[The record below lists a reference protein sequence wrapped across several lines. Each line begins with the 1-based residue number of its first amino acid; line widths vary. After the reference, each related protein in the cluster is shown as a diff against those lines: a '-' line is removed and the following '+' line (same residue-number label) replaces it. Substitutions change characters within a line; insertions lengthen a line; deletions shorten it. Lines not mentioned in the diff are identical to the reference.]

1 MIRCVF
7 QLGCVDGCRV
17 VWMLGCS
24 PPGNQVEIICTGMA
38 ANPTIVSLDLSHNLI
53 SDVGCVAL
61 QKVLEA
67 KNTVLMFLNLCN
79 NKIHGIGKNSLGI
92 IWVPANQNDEYFFSR
107 MQLFSRRQP

>member
-1 MIRCVF
+1 
-7 QLGCVDGCRV
+7 
-17 VWMLGCS
+17 MLGCS

-92 IWVPANQNDEYFFSR
+92 IWVLANQNHEYFFSR
-107 MQLFSRRQP
+107 LQLFSRRQP